1 MYQLVSKKEH
11 DQVLAFLE
19 EAPEINAHLMTL
31 LLRYGFDSLIFPV
44 WIRQWGGELV
54 GVFCI
59 INDSAIVYEAT
70 QAHYTHVLDFLR
82 WRNLKA
88 LTGPGELV
96 VWLSQQLPHRKCD
109 ITHVSRL
116 DNSLAI
122 EAIEAIEAFEA
133 TVPNKTELCARP
145 PMALQPF
152 TRYMLKDKIALQ
164 NDVFQLQ
171 IDPFHEGIHQMFEK
185 GMLKGYAF
193 YVDKLLVACGEWLDE
208 HPEYGMIAGIAT
220 RPEYRRQGMAQRIS
234 IQLSLDILK
243 AGKTPLLR
251 YSNED
256 AGRLYHKLG
265 YYDIGDFGTLYF

>member
-44 WIRQWGGELV
+44 WIRQWGGEIV

-59 INDSAIVYEAT
+59 INDSAIVYEAPQT
-70 QAHYTHVLDFLR
+70 QYPHVLDFLR
-82 WRNLKA
+82 WRALKA
-88 LTGPGELV
+88 LTGPGALV
-96 VWLSQQLPHRKCD
+96 SWLSSQLAHRKCD

-116 DNSLAI
+116 DSSLAI
-122 EAIEAIEAFEA
+122 EALESSHF
-133 TVPNKTELCARP
+133 KGSTESIKP
-145 PMALQPF
+145 EMPLQPF
-152 TRYMLKDKIALQ
+152 TRYMLQDKIALQ

-185 GMLKGYAF
+185 GMLKGYAI
-193 YVDKLLVACGEWLDE
+193 YDGNLLAACGEWLDE

-220 RPEYRRQGMAQRIS
+220 KPEYRRQGMAQRIS
-234 IQLSLDILK
+234 IQLSLDIL
-243 AGKTPLLR
+243 ALGKTPLLR